1 MANRRD
7 VLKCCAAA
15 SLTGIAPL
23 SKAVEGKT
31 LSSIMFEPC
40 VAGGLSLKGRVIRS
54 SVLEYAYEA
63 DGYADRLLTLYRPMC
78 GPDGEGVSAIIS
90 GMIGVN
96 PGARAVPRMI
106 KAYDNIFER
115 EISKVSRELH
125 AKGTRYIV
133 QLAHCGQSGMS
144 EDGVCVAG
152 PSEARKSNG
161 EKVEAMSAKQIAGTI
176 RAFGEAAK
184 RAQNAGAD
192 AVEIHCAH
200 GFLLSEFMSPAFNRR
215 TDEYGGSFKNRSRL
229 PLAVFDEVRA
239 QVGQD
244 FPIWVKINSTDRL
257 ENGVSSKDFLALCEA
272 FDRRGAA
279 ALHISGGLLGGPAV
293 SFSPAIEENPQKGF
307 FEDAA
312 HAVAKRVKHASII
325 SVGGYR
331 TPAMI
336 ERTLAEGDTSLVS
349 LGRPLT
355 SEPDLV
361 SRWAHGDRC
370 KARCISCN
378 RCFGSKN
385 IITCVAFAET
395 MKKGEAE

>member
-15 SLTGIAPL
+15 SLTGIAPF
-23 SKAVEGKT
+23 SKAVESQT

-40 VAGGLSLKGRVIRS
+40 VAGGLSLKGRIIRS

-78 GPDGEGVSAIIS
+78 GPDGEGVSAIVS

-115 EISKVSRELH
+115 EISTVARDLH
-125 AKGTRYIV
+125 SKGTRYIV

-144 EDGVCVAG
+144 EDGICVAG

-161 EKVEAMSAKQIAGTI
+161 ERVEAMSVKQIAGTI
-176 RAFGEAAK
+176 RAFGEAAL
-184 RAQNAGAD
+184 RARNAGAD

-200 GFLLSEFMSPAFNRR
+200 GFLLSEFMSPAFNHR
-215 TDEYGGSFKNRSRL
+215 TDEYGGGFENRSRL

-239 QVGQD
+239 QVGKD

-257 ENGVSSKDFLALCEA
+257 ENGVSPRDFLALCAA

-293 SFSPAIEENPQKGF
+293 SFSPPIEENPQNVF

-312 HAVAKRVKHASII
+312 HAVAKRIKHASII

-336 ERTLAEGDTSLVS
+336 ERTLAEGDISLVS

-355 SEPDLV
+355 SEPELV
-361 SRWAHGDRC
+361 SRWAHGDRS

-385 IITCVAFAET
+385 IITCVAFAEM
-395 MKKGEAE
+395 MKKGAAE